1 MGLFDRFKK
10 KAKEAAEEEDFTVE
24 EDSIEAEEALLQRR
38 QLMEAIERAKNT
50 QPPPPPPGF
59 EQFKEEVE
67 DQWDDFVE
75 ELPEDPFSTPT
86 DKKSRKKA
94 ERAASVAQAETDEE
108 PQEEASHNPMISTTG
123 RELVAN
129 ETAEFKIDLGEAE
142 LTRGGKVIAASN
154 ALEEILEELET
165 DLLMADMGHDAVTD
179 VMTTLRGSII
189 GARIARK
196 ADLSE
201 VIENALRN
209 SLLSL
214 LEAGYWDFDKTVKSF
229 ADQGTPVS
237 IMMVGVNGTGKTTT
251 TAKITNRLTNQGYS
265 VVLAAADTFRAGA
278 IDQLAN
284 HADRLGVRCIRSQ
297 RGGDA
302 AAVARDALESAK
314 ARGEDIVIIDT
325 AGRMQ
330 NKINLMEELR
340 KVHRV
345 TRPHLVLFVAD
356 ALAGNDAVIQAKEFQ
371 RMLSFDGAV
380 LCKLDTDAK
389 GGAAL
394 SIAHTTGRP
403 IVLAGVGQ
411 GYDDLQDFEPDWLID
426 SILSQED

>member
-10 KAKEAAEEEDFTVE
+10 KAKEAVEEENFTVE
-24 EDSIEAEEALLQRR
+24 EDSIEAEEALMQRR
-38 QLMEAIERAKNT
+38 QLMEAIERAKKAT
-50 QPPPPPPGF
+50 PPPPPPGF
-59 EQFKEEVE
+59 EEFKEEIE
-67 DQWDDFVE
+67 EQWDEFVE
-75 ELPEDPFSTPT
+75 ELPEDPFSAPV

-94 ERAASVAQAETDEE
+94 ERAAAIAQAEAAEEE
-108 PQEEASHNPMISTTG
+108 PDPSEYNPMRSTTG
-123 RELVAN
+123 RELVAS
-129 ETAEFKIDLGEAE
+129 ETAKFEIDLSDAE
-142 LTRGGKVIAASN
+142 VKRGGRVIAASQ
-154 ALEEILEELET
+154 ALENILEELET
-165 DLLMADMGHDAVTD
+165 DLLMADMGHDAVSD
-179 VMTTLRGSII
+179 VMTTLRGSLI
-189 GARIARK
+189 GARLNRK
-196 ADLSE
+196 ADLNE
-201 VIENALRN
+201 VIEKALRA

-214 LEAGYWDFDKTVKSF
+214 LQAGYWDFDKTVKSF
-229 ADQGTPVS
+229 ASQGGPVS

-251 TAKITNRLTNQGYS
+251 SAKIAHRLNNQGYS

-284 HADRLGVRCIRSQ
+284 HAERLGVRCIRSQ

-302 AAVARDALESAK
+302 AAVARDAVESAT

-356 ALAGNDAVIQAKEFQ
+356 ALAGNDAVVQAREFQ

-394 SIAHTTGRP
+394 SISHTTGRP

-411 GYDDLQDFEPDWLID
+411 GYDDLRDFDPDWLID
-426 SILSQED
+426 SILTPDE

>member
-10 KAKEAAEEEDFTVE
+10 KAKEAVEEENFTVE
-24 EDSIEAEEALLQRR
+24 EDSIEAEEALIQRR
-38 QLMEAIERAKNT
+38 QLMDAIERAKKAT
-50 QPPPPPPGF
+50 PPPPPPGF

-67 DQWDDFVE
+67 EQWDEFVE
-75 ELPEDPFSTPT
+75 ELPEDPFSAPA
-86 DKKSRKKA
+86 DKKARKKA
-94 ERAASVAQAETDEE
+94 ERAAAVAQAEAAEE
-108 PQEEASHNPMISTTG
+108 ESEPPEHNPMRSTTG
-123 RELVAN
+123 RELVAS
-129 ETAEFKIDLGEAE
+129 EAAKFEIDLSDVEVK
-142 LTRGGKVIAASN
+142 RGGRVIAASQ
-154 ALEEILEELET
+154 ALENILEELET
-165 DLLMADMGHDAVTD
+165 DLLMADMGHDAVSD
-179 VMTTLRGSII
+179 VMTTLRGSLI
-189 GARIARK
+189 GARLNRK
-196 ADLSE
+196 ADLNE
-201 VIENALRN
+201 VIEKALRA

-214 LEAGYWDFDKTVKSF
+214 LQAGYWDFDKTVKSF
-229 ADQGTPVS
+229 ASQGKPVS

-251 TAKITNRLTNQGYS
+251 SAKITNRLKNQGYS

-284 HADRLGVRCIRSQ
+284 HAERLGVRCIRSQ

-302 AAVARDALESAK
+302 AAVARDAVESAT

-356 ALAGNDAVIQAKEFQ
+356 ALAGNDAVVQAREFQ

-394 SIAHTTGRP
+394 SISHTTGRP

-411 GYDDLQDFEPDWLID
+411 GYDDLRDFDPDWLID
-426 SILSQED
+426 SILTTDE